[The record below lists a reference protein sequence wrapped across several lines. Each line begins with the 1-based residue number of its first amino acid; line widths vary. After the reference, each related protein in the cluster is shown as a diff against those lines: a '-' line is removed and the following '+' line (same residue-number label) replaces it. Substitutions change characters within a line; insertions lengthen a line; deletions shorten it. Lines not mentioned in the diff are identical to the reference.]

1 MMQEAEVSLRVALY
15 YIKNGLTDKD
25 VAVSIDGAHIK
36 TGETMHFDIWS
47 FMSENCLVKCVGD
60 ADKWQG
66 TYEIEGFKPHVII
79 SSKPGE
85 GDVVVLLEGGKKL
98 FVESKKSGSSKSGQA
113 YPLMREAIGQLVT
126 GRELTENIVPA
137 VAVPY
142 SEKSFELA
150 TRWGEYSQIK
160 QIGIRFI
167 LVKNDGDIVMI

>member
-25 VAVSIDGAHIK
+25 VVVSLDGAHVK
-36 TGETMHFDIWS
+36 TGDNIHFDIWS
-47 FMSENCLVKCVGD
+47 FLSKNEFVKYAGD

-66 TYEIEGFKPHVII
+66 DYKIDGYKPHIII

-85 GDVVVLLEGGKKL
+85 GDVLVWLEGGKKL

-113 YPLMREAIGQLVT
+113 YPLMREAIGQLMT

-142 SEKSFELA
+142 SEKSVELA
-150 TRWGEYSQIK
+150 TRWSKYSQIK
-160 QIGIRFI
+160 QIGIRFV
-167 LVKNDGDIVMI
+167 LVKADGDIVMI

>member
-1 MMQEAEVSLRVALY
+1 MMQEAEVNLRVALY

-25 VAVSIDGAHIK
+25 VAVSIDGAHVK
-36 TGETMHFDIWS
+36 TGDKVHFDIWS
-47 FMSENCLVKCVGD
+47 FLGENGFVKCDGD
-60 ADKWQG
+60 SDKWQG
-66 TYEIEGFKPHVII
+66 DYKIDGYEPHIII

-85 GDVVVLLEGGKKL
+85 GDVMLWLEGGKKL
-98 FVESKKSGSSKSGQA
+98 FVESKKSGSIKSGQA
-113 YPLMREAIGQLVT
+113 YPLMREAIGQLMT

-150 TRWGEYSQIK
+150 TRWSEYSQIK

-167 LVKNDGDIVMI
+167 LVKADGDIVMI

>member
-25 VAVSIDGAHIK
+25 VVVSIDGAHIK
-36 TGETMHFDIWS
+36 TGETVHFDIWS
-47 FMSENCLVKCVGD
+47 FMSENCLAKCEGD

-66 TYEIEGFKPHVII
+66 DYKIDGYKPHIII

-85 GDVVVLLEGGKKL
+85 GDEVVLLEGGKKL
-98 FVESKKSGSSKSGQA
+98 CVESKKSGSSKSGQA
-113 YPLMREAIGQLVT
+113 YPLMREAIGQLMT

-142 SEKSFELA
+142 SEKSVELA
-150 TRWGEYSQIK
+150 TRWSKYSQVK
-160 QIGIRFI
+160 QIGIRFV
-167 LVKNDGDIVMI
+167 LVKADGDIVMI

>member
-25 VAVSIDGAHIK
+25 VVVSIDGAHIK
-36 TGETMHFDIWS
+36 TGETVHFDIWS
-47 FMSENCLVKCVGD
+47 FMSENCLAKCVGD

-66 TYEIEGFKPHVII
+66 DYKIDGYKPHIII
-79 SSKPGE
+79 SSKPGA

-113 YPLMREAIGQLVT
+113 YPLMREAIGQLMT

-142 SEKSFELA
+142 SEKSVELA
-150 TRWGEYSQIK
+150 TRWSDYSQIK
-160 QIGIRFI
+160 QIGIRFV
-167 LVKNDGDIVMI
+167 LVKADGDIVMI

>member
-15 YIKNGLTDKD
+15 YIRNRLTDKD
-25 VAVSIDGAHIK
+25 VVVSIDGAQVK
-36 TGETMHFDIWS
+36 TGGKIHFDIWS
-47 FMSENCLVKCVGD
+47 FLNENGLAKCEGD

-66 TYEIEGFKPHVII
+66 TYTKDGFKQHIII

-113 YPLMREAIGQLVT
+113 YPLMREAIGQLMT

-160 QIGIRFI
+160 QIGIRFV
-167 LVKNDGDIVMI
+167 LVKADGDIVMI